1 MKKLRVTPT
10 QWLDSLILFGA
21 HYLGVLFL
29 QQFISFEPGYAAWTI
44 LVSVP
49 IFILLSRKLNLSL
62 PITDLFS
69 FRDFRNIVLQ
79 IAIVLLIN
87 GGISLIFKED
97 EAVFHLI
104 FSGLLALVL
113 MIAARVICKV
123 AIDALKDAEKETVL
137 EKENVLVIGAGSGAK
152 ILIQT
157 LIREKKSRGVTIK
170 GILDDNPNLK
180 GNSLGGIPILGT
192 ASEASKWIQ
201 QLAIQRVI
209 IAIPSLSSEGY
220 NKILSYLP
228 TPKVAVTTMPSVEEL
243 ALGKLT
249 TTRLRPI
256 AITDLLGREEV
267 LLDDVKAASRLKGKV
282 LLVTGAGGSI
292 GSEICRTLLQFKPK
306 KLLLLGHGENSI
318 YTIHQELLHHP
329 EKKETLLVP
338 LIADIQDAEKIQNL
352 MEEHRPDFVYHA
364 AAHKH
369 VPLMESNPQEAVKNN
384 IFGTMNVA
392 TAAKKANVEQFVM
405 VSTDKAVNPPNVM
418 GATKRIAEMVVTQ
431 LNEAG
436 KTRFCAVRFG
446 NVLGSRGSVVP
457 LFKRQIES
465 GGPVT
470 VTDFR
475 MTRYFMSI
483 PEASR
488 LVIQAGN
495 LSTGGEIFILDMG
508 KPVAITDLAEK
519 MIELSGF
526 KKEEIGIIET
536 GIRPGEKLYEELL
549 LKKERAEKQV
559 HDKIFLGKVKS
570 AEKNRLQTF
579 IYELPGLTNEELKKK
594 LIAFANQPLN
604 EEESL

>member
-1 MKKLRVTPT
+1 MHFQTGYTTWPILI
-10 QWLDSLILFGA
+10 SL
-21 HYLGVLFL
+21 
-29 QQFISFEPGYAAWTI
+29 
-44 LVSVP
+44 P
-49 IFILLSRKLNLSL
+49 IFILLSKKLNLSL
-62 PITDLFS
+62 PMTDLFS
-69 FRDFRNIVLQ
+69 FRDFANIVLQ
-79 IAIVLLIN
+79 IVGVLLIN
-87 GGISLIFKED
+87 GAVSLFLKE
-97 EAVFHLI
+97 ENVLLHLI
-104 FSGLLALVL
+104 FTGLLALVL
-113 MIAARVICKV
+113 MIAARVVGKV
-123 AIDALKDAEKETVL
+123 AIDTLKESEKEKVIN
-137 EKENVLVIGAGSGAK
+137 KENVLVIGAGSGAK

-157 LIREKKSRGVTIK
+157 LIREKKSRGVIVK
-170 GILDDNPNLK
+170 GILDDNPNLA
-180 GNSLGGIPILGT
+180 GNSLGGIPILG
-192 ASEASKWIQ
+192 AIMEASKWIYR
-201 QLAIQRVI
+201 LNIQRVI

-220 NKILSYLP
+220 NKILSYLSNQE
-228 TPKVAVTTMPSVEEL
+228 VAVTTMPSVEEI

-249 TTRLRPI
+249 ATRLRPI

-267 LLDDVKAASRLKGKV
+267 LLDGAKATSHLEGKV

-306 KLLLLGHGENSI
+306 QLLLLGHGENSI

-329 EKKETLLVP
+329 KKGETILVP
-338 LIADIQDAEKIQNL
+338 LIADIQDRKKIETI
-352 MEEHRPDFVYHA
+352 MEEYHPNFVYHA

-369 VPLMESNPQEAVKNN
+369 VPLMEFNPQEAVKNN

-392 TAAKKANVEQFVM
+392 KAAKKFNVEQFVM
-405 VSTDKAVNPPNVM
+405 ISTDKAVNPPNIM

-431 LNEAG
+431 LNEVG

-457 LFKRQIES
+457 LFKKQIEN

-495 LSTGGEIFILDMG
+495 LSNGGEIFILDMG
-508 KPVAITDLAEK
+508 KPVAITELAEK

-526 KKEEIGIIET
+526 KKGEIGIVET

-559 HDKIFLGKVKS
+559 HEKIFLGKVKS
-570 AEKNRLQTF
+570 AEKNTLQEF
-579 IYELPGLTNEELKKK
+579 IDGLSTLSNKELKEK
-594 LIAFANQPLN
+594 LIAFANQPLA
-604 EEESL
+604 EEENV